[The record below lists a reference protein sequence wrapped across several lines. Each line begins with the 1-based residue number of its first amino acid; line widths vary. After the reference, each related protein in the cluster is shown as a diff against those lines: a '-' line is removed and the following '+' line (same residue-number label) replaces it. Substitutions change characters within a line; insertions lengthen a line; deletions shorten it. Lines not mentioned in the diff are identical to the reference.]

1 MRRCVWSRNLV
12 NEEALAP
19 WGLSRQKKKLC
30 TLAFWDFSHSYK
42 KDQKLRW
49 HVGLHTLVIMTP
61 EDGTSVPKHVVVK
74 ACLKWCVTGC
84 ICWDDILHNF
94 FFRFLKNHNMSL
106 KFLLSAPSGHHLC
119 ARSDFIYHLTETL
132 YNRCLNH
139 PNPLISS
146 IGNYS
151 LSDLRYQYK
160 KKYIHKRP
168 KHILLQRPPPIA
180 VFFPCSVFSL
190 STYKHLTR
198 QTSSYHPLDET

>member
-1 MRRCVWSRNLV
+1 MIHSNLHI
-12 NEEALAP
+12 
-19 WGLSRQKKKLC
+19 LSIR
-30 TLAFWDFSHSYK
+30 
-42 KDQKLRW
+42 
-49 HVGLHTLVIMTP
+49 
-61 EDGTSVPKHVVVK
+61 
-74 ACLKWCVTGC
+74 
-84 ICWDDILHNF
+84 
-94 FFRFLKNHNMSL
+94 
-106 KFLLSAPSGHHLC
+106 
-119 ARSDFIYHLTETL
+119 DFIYNLTEKF
-132 YNRCLNH
+132 YNGSLNH